1 MFAPLQ
7 VCVCVVGMQVNVR
20 VCVCVNGTSK
30 GDSRLWSI
38 QVCCPEIAL
47 CCCLYPL
54 ISSASPTVK
63 WVHTHSGT
71 HKAPPPPLPAPHS
84 PTPLLQ
90 LLPSAWNRWQ
100 LFFLLNKHFEMNT
113 LIDTQ
118 FLYSARSP
126 FKIWP
131 PTLSMVQQSIT
142 FLLLVN
148 LKVERRKR
156 IVI

>member
-1 MFAPLQ
+1 MMRKYDLNKNCTSSLLFFKYVRPTSSVF
-7 VCVCVVGMQVNVR
+7 VCVCVVGVQVNVR

-71 HKAPPPPLPAPHS
+71 HKAPPPPLPAPHC

-90 LLPSAWNRWQ
+90 LLPSAWNRWR
-100 LFFLLNKHFEMNT
+100 LFLT
-113 LIDTQ
+113 
-118 FLYSARSP
+118 
-126 FKIWP
+126 
-131 PTLSMVQQSIT
+131 
-142 FLLLVN
+142 
-148 LKVERRKR
+148 
-156 IVI
+156 